1 MSTQAPLDL
10 KKTVN
15 LPKTG
20 FAQKANLA
28 QSEPARLKRWAETNL
43 YELIRRARAGREVFI
58 LHDGPPYAN
67 ADIHLGTAMNKIL
80 KDIVVK
86 SRSMMGYDAPYV
98 PGYDCHG
105 LPIEQHV
112 ERALKEKGKGRA
124 DLPVTSFRRI
134 CREHAAEALKR
145 QTRDF
150 KRLGILGLWED
161 PYLTMSNHYEAETA
175 RQFGRFVER
184 GYVYKGA
191 RPVYWCIHD
200 QTALAEAEVEYREH
214 TSPSVYVKFPLSEET
229 IEAKTFKREILG
241 SEDDP
246 RKVSFLIWTTT
257 PWTLPANLGI
267 AVNPNFEY
275 AAIEDEARGEV
286 YIVASELIGAVAA
299 KCDIGRRESGEPGEL
314 SALSLGEIEER
325 VTGDVGEAADSGVSS
340 GSRLSSSFFSVEW
353 EPKVRARFMGSR
365 LDRLEARHAWLD
377 RPSLLMLGDHV
388 TLGGEA
394 DAETELDV
402 REARDKKATSKAGT
416 GLVHTAPGHGHDDFV
431 IGKAYG
437 LEIYCPVDNAG
448 RFTEE
453 VEHFAGE
460 RVFEANAKIVEFMRE
475 RGVLLFAE
483 EYAHRYPHCWRC
495 KNPVI
500 FRATPQWFISLDAS
514 AAPAAMTE
522 VERDEDGRPLANYTD
537 NEEQSPASL
546 REGALRE
553 IERVEWV
560 PAWGVDRMR
569 NMLKGRP
576 DWCVSRQRVW
586 GVPIPVFYCK
596 ACEEAIADRATI
608 NHVADTFERET
619 TDVWYAREAS
629 ELLPEGFRCPRCGG
643 AEFTKETDI
652 LDVWFDSGVSSVAVL
667 ESEKYAGLRF
677 PADVYLE
684 GGDQYRGWFNSSLML
699 GLGAHDR
706 APYKTVV
713 THGWTLDAQGH
724 AMHKSAG
731 NAVAPEEFV
740 KESGADILRL
750 WVTSSDY
757 REDMRCSD
765 EILRRVSD
773 SYRKIRNTA
782 RYALGN
788 LDGFDPAR
796 DSVVLGEMHEVDRWA
811 LAELDRVIERVT
823 DAYRA
828 FDFHSV
834 YRALDAF
841 CTVTLS
847 ARYFDIIK
855 DRLYTAAPRSHAR
868 RSAQT
873 ALNYVADALARM
885 LAPVLSFTA
894 DEIWENLPEVKN
906 ARASSVTPAAVE
918 TVNDKV
924 VGETVV
930 DEGGAVPP
938 SVHMAEFPVVVSNGR
953 DAALLERWSRL
964 YEIRDV
970 VLRALEESRI
980 AKLIGSS
987 LEAHVR
993 LEARRQTFELL
1004 EHYREELR
1012 YVFIVS
1018 KVSLTLLEEE
1028 AGEDLRVTVERAPG
1042 GKCERCWNYSERVG
1056 EFTRYPTAC
1065 ERCVVALAEIEAEG
1079 GAA

>member
-1 MSTQAPLDL
+1 MSTQAPLEL

-20 FAQKANLA
+20 FAQKANLG
-28 QSEPARLKRWAETNL
+28 QTEPARLRRWAEMGL
-43 YELIRRARAGREVFI
+43 YEMIRRARRGRERFI

-86 SRSMMGYDAPYV
+86 SRTMMGYDSPYV

-112 ERALKEKGKGRA
+112 ERALDKKGKKKS
-124 DLPVTSFRRI
+124 DLSTESFRRA
-134 CREHAAEALKR
+134 CREHAAAALKS

-150 KRLGILGLWED
+150 QRLGILGLWED

-214 TSPSVYVKFPLSEET
+214 TSPSVYVKFPLSEDSL
-229 IEAKTFKREILG
+229 EAKAFKREVLG
-241 SEDDP
+241 DDDDP
-246 RKVSFLIWTTT
+246 RRIFFLIWTTT
-257 PWTLPANLGI
+257 PWTLPANLGV
-267 AVNPNFEY
+267 AVNPQFEY
-275 AAIEDEARGEV
+275 AAVENERAGEV
-286 YIVASELIGAVAA
+286 YVVASELVAAVAQ
-299 KCDIGRRESGEPGEL
+299 KCDLGRREESPGEL
-314 SALSLGEIEER
+314 A
-325 VTGDVGEAADSGVSS
+325 EAAGLEAGRAYVA
-340 GSRLSSSFFSVEW
+340 W
-353 EPKVRARFMGSR
+353 EPRVLARFPGSR

-377 RPSLLMLGDHV
+377 RPSVLMLGDHV

-402 REARDKKATSKAGT
+402 REARDRKATGKAGT

-437 LEIYCPVDNAG
+437 LEVYCPVDNAG
-448 RFTEE
+448 RFTQE
-453 VEHFAGE
+453 VEHFAGLG
-460 RVFEANAKIVEFMRE
+460 VFEANPRIVEFARE
-475 RGVLLFAE
+475 RGALLFGE

-500 FRATPQWFISLDAS
+500 FRATPQWFISLDAAPGGG
-514 AAPAAMTE
+514 AALGAE
-522 VERDEDGRPLANYTD
+522 VEVETDEDGRARANFTD
-537 NEEQSPASL
+537 NEEDAPGASL
-546 REGALRE
+546 RAGALGE
-553 IERVEWV
+553 IERVQWV
-560 PAWGVDRMR
+560 PAWGVERMR
-569 NMLKGRP
+569 NMQKGRP

-586 GVPIPVFYCK
+586 GVPIPAFYCR
-596 ACEEAIADRATI
+596 CGEAVASRRTI
-608 NHVADTFERET
+608 DHVADVFERET
-619 TDVWYAREAS
+619 TDAWYTREAR

-643 AEFTKETDI
+643 DEFTKETDI
-652 LDVWFDSGVSSVAVL
+652 LDVWFDSGVSSIAVL
-667 ESEKYAGLRF
+667 EHYDGLRW

-684 GGDQYRGWFNSSLML
+684 GGDQFRGWFNSSLMV
-699 GLGAHDR
+699 GLAAHDR
-706 APYKTVV
+706 APYRAVV
-713 THGWTLDAQGH
+713 THGWTLDAQGR

-731 NAVAPEEFV
+731 NAIAPEEFV
-740 KESGADILRL
+740 KDSGADILRL

-757 REDMRCSD
+757 REDMRCSP
-765 EILRRVSD
+765 EILQRVAD

-796 DSVVLGEMHEVDRWA
+796 DAVPLGRMREIDRWA
-811 LAELDRVIERVT
+811 LAELDRLVERAVE
-823 DAYRA
+823 AYRA
-828 FDFHSV
+828 YDFHAV

-855 DRLYTAAPRSHAR
+855 DRLYTYAPKSEAR

-873 ALNYVADALARM
+873 ALNHIADALARL

-894 DEIWENLPEVKN
+894 DEIWENLPEVRLRG
-906 ARASSVTPAAVE
+906 AAAGATAGGAGGAEGAEGGPAA
-918 TVNDKV
+918 DA
-924 VGETVV
+924 GGA
-930 DEGGAVPP
+930 DEGAAVPP
-938 SVHMAEFPVVVSNGR
+938 SVHVAEFPLALNVER
-953 DAALLERWSRL
+953 DAGLLERWARL
-964 YEIRDV
+964 FEVRDV
-970 VLRALEESRI
+970 VLRALEEART
-980 AKLIGSS
+980 AKLIGSG

-993 LEARRQTFELL
+993 LEAKRKTFGLL
-1004 EHYREELR
+1004 EGYREELR

-1018 KVSLTLLEEE
+1018 QVSLTLLEEE
-1028 AGEDLRVTVERAPG
+1028 AGDELRVTVERADG
-1042 GKCERCWNYSERVG
+1042 RKCERCWNYSKLVG

-1065 ERCVVALAEIEAEG
+1065 ERCVEALAEVEAEG